1 MIEGSVYQLFLLT
14 ALIIVI
20 TPGPDTILVLS
31 RTLATGGGAGL
42 MTLLGTQTG
51 NVIHAVL
58 AGLGVSTLVL
68 MVPWMFDF
76 LKYLGAGYLIYLAI
90 KLWYSSESVEINSQ
104 LTSSRNGYLQYFYQ
118 GLINNLVNPKMIPF
132 FIAIFPQFI
141 NPEKGNLAL
150 QSFFLGITLAVMAIL
165 ILGIAIS
172 VATKMRNVISESSLF
187 LNVANKFAAFVFLG
201 LAIRLLTQR
210 NT

>member
-14 ALIIVI
+14 ALILVI
-20 TPGPDTILVLS
+20 TPGPDTVLVLS

-68 MVPWMFDF
+68 MVPWIFIF
-76 LKYLGAGYLIYLAI
+76 LKYFGAGYLIYLAI
-90 KLWYSSESVEINSQ
+90 KLWYSSDSVEINSQ
-104 LTSSRNGYLQYFYQ
+104 LSSSRNGYLHYFYQ

-132 FIAIFPQFI
+132 FIALFPQFI

-150 QSFFLGITLAVMAIL
+150 QSFVLGITLAGMAML
-165 ILGIAIS
+165 IIGTAIT
-172 VATKMRNVISESSLF
+172 VAAKMRKVISESSLF
-187 LNVANKFAAFVFLG
+187 LNLANKFAAFVFFG
-201 LAIRLLTQR
+201 LAIRLLTQI
-210 NT
+210 NS